1 MGIRYLHTNIIAKD
15 WRALVTFYT
24 EVFGCE
30 LVQPKG
36 EPADE
41 WTDGQTG
48 ISGLSMTGARLKL
61 PGSDAMLE
69 ILSCEPEGLD
79 SWRPVNRPGLGHL
92 AFYVD
97 DIEQVLADIT
107 AHGGQQVSE
116 VVRHTANG
124 AGTLV
129 TVYACDPE
137 GKGLELHN
145 WNNKKL

>member
-1 MGIRYLHTNIIAKD
+1 MGTRYLHTNIIAKD
-15 WRALVTFYT
+15 WRALAAFYT

-30 LVQPKG
+30 PVQPDG
-36 EPADE
+36 EPSGE

-48 ISGLSMTGARLKL
+48 ICGVSMRGARLKL

-97 DIEQVLADIT
+97 DIGQTLADIT
-107 AHGGQQVSE
+107 ARGGQQVSE
-116 VVRHTANG
+116 VVRRTAEG
-124 AGTLV
+124 AGTLI

-137 GKGLELHN
+137 GNGLELQN
-145 WNNKKL
+145 WCNQ

>member
-1 MGIRYLHTNIIAKD
+1 MGTRYLHTNIIAKD
-15 WRALVTFYT
+15 WRALAAFYI

-30 LVQPKG
+30 LMQPQG
-36 EPADE
+36 EPSDE

-48 ISGLSMTGARLKL
+48 ICGLSMRGARLKL

-97 DIEQVLADIT
+97 DIEQALADIT
-107 AHGGQQVSE
+107 SHGGQQVSE
-116 VVRHTANG
+116 VVRLMDKRV
-124 AGTLV
+124 GTLIK
-129 TVYACDPE
+129 VYACDPE
-137 GKGLELHN
+137 GNGLELQN
-145 WNNKKL
+145 WCNK

>member
-137 GKGLELHN
+137 GNGLELHN

>member
-15 WRALVTFYT
+15 WKALAAFYI
-24 EVFGCE
+24 EVFGCDP
-30 LVQPKG
+30 VQRREEISG
-36 EPADE
+36 ECL
-41 WTDGQTG
+41 DGQTG
-48 ISGLSMTGARLKL
+48 ICGMRMTGARLKL

-97 DIEQVLADIT
+97 DIGQALADVA

-116 VVRHTANG
+116 VVRRTAEG
-124 AGTLV
+124 AGTLIS
-129 TVYACDPE
+129 VYACDPE
-137 GKGLELHN
+137 GNGLELQN
-145 WNNKKL
+145 WCNQ

>member
-15 WRALVTFYT
+15 WRALAAFYI

-30 LVQPKG
+30 PVQPGG
-36 EPADE
+36 EPVDE
-41 WTDGQTG
+41 SDGQTG
-48 ISGLSMTGARLKL
+48 ICGMRMTGARLKL

-97 DIEQVLADIT
+97 DIEQTLADIT
-107 AHGGQQVSE
+107 ARGGQQVSE
-116 VVRHTANG
+116 VVRHTASEG
-124 AGTLV
+124 GTLI

-137 GKGLELHN
+137 GNGLELQN
-145 WNNKKL
+145 WCKK

>member
-15 WRALVTFYT
+15 WRALAAFYI

-30 LVQPKG
+30 PVQPGG
-36 EPADE
+36 EPVDE
-41 WTDGQTG
+41 SDGQTG
-48 ISGLSMTGARLKL
+48 ICGMRMTGARLKL

-97 DIEQVLADIT
+97 DIEQTLADIT

-116 VVRHTANG
+116 VVRHTASEG
-124 AGTLV
+124 GTLI
-129 TVYACDPE
+129 TAYACDPE
-137 GKGLELHN
+137 GNGLELQN
-145 WNNKKL
+145 WCKK